1 MQGRVDRESA
11 VHSFQLTKPVKKP
24 PVTNIHGYCRR
35 PTTRRNSGHSAHSH
49 RSPPPIMDIIS
60 HTRATRLRV
69 RRRHA
74 CIQWPSGVVLSMH
87 RRRVSRRRR
96 ARHISQA
103 MAADK
108 LLAKVVV
115 HKVFGDPG
123 HEGGQG
129 CIQPLRQARGG
140 AQHGAAHRANT
151 SPKEACRLGD
161 GPLGEPI
168 DTHQGEDGG
177 GARHQGCHPYERCR
191 WAHSRRGPEREEEQV
206 GQQILWTREGAV
218 VSTCMRGRAS
228 PILGSVPGAVGG
240 YVPIAARPSRPK
252 SLSDHPIRPNRS
264 PSDAVAVNGGAT
276 TCAPV

>member
-60 HTRATRLRV
+60 HTRARDSLSECAV
-69 RRRHA
+69 DMHA
-74 CIQWPSGVVLSMH
+74 SGGP
-87 RRRVSRRRR
+87 RRVSRRRR

-115 HKVFGDPG
+115 HKVVGDPG

-129 CIQPLRQARGG
+129 CIQPLRQA
-140 AQHGAAHRANT
+140 
-151 SPKEACRLGD
+151 
-161 GPLGEPI
+161 
-168 DTHQGEDGG
+168 
-177 GARHQGCHPYERCR
+177 
-191 WAHSRRGPEREEEQV
+191 
-206 GQQILWTREGAV
+206 
-218 VSTCMRGRAS
+218 
-228 PILGSVPGAVGG
+228 
-240 YVPIAARPSRPK
+240 
-252 SLSDHPIRPNRS
+252 
-264 PSDAVAVNGGAT
+264 
-276 TCAPV
+276 